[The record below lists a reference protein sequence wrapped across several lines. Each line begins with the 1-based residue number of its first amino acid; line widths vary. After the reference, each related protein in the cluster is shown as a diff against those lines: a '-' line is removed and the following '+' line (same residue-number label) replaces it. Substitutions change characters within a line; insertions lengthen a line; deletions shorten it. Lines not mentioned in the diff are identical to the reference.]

1 MNHTARLTSSRALLK
16 SKRIE
21 MAPSSPRLLVAVVA
35 ALLHAAAAGGGNG
48 GPLTRY
54 DRVFSFGDS
63 LTDTGNALHLSAT
76 AGGPASRPPYGETFF
91 RRPTG
96 RSSDG
101 RLVIDFLGEH
111 HQPTGRPA
119 TTHVPH
125 RLYFHVIDAMM

>member
-1 MNHTARLTSSRALLK
+1 
-16 SKRIE
+16 
-21 MAPSSPRLLVAVVA
+21 MAPGSSRLLVAVVA
-35 ALLHAAAAGGGNG
+35 LLHAAAAAGNG

-76 AGGPASRPPYGETFF
+76 AGGPASRPPYGETFL

-96 RSSDG
+96 RASDG

-111 HQPTGRPA
+111 HQPTGRP
-119 TTHVPH
+119 PH
-125 RLYFHVIDAMM
+125 TSHTVYFHVM

>member
-1 MNHTARLTSSRALLK
+1 MNHTARLRSTTPEK
-16 SKRIE
+16 QSKRIE
-21 MAPSSPRLLVAVVA
+21 MAPGSSRLLVAVA
-35 ALLHAAAAGGGNG
+35 ALLHAAAAAAGNG

-96 RSSDG
+96 RASDG

-111 HQPTGRPA
+111 HQPTGGRP
-119 TTHVPH
+119 PH
-125 RLYFHVIDAMM
+125 TRPSHTPTPFISM

>member
-1 MNHTARLTSSRALLK
+1 
-16 SKRIE
+16 
-21 MAPSSPRLLVAVVA
+21 MAPGTRLLVAV
-35 ALLHAAAAGGGNG
+35 ALLHAAVAAAVAADHG

-54 DRVFSFGDS
+54 DRVFSSGDS

-96 RSSDG
+96 RASDG

-111 HQPTGRPA
+111 HQPTDRP
-119 TTHVPH
+119 PH
-125 RLYFHVIDAMM
+125 TRPTPFISM